1 MIHHDGGRIEV
12 ERVDLVQPL
21 QEENVQHEQLAEVS
35 EQFLPEI
42 QDEGSDIADTDDG
55 LTSLHYQK
63 VEKKQNA
70 WEDLRFEA
78 IKRTFQFAGQ
88 VLTSTC
94 IVCGEADA
102 SFRYKDCAYDGTFCQ
117 ECVVKM
123 HTNINWYHNVELL
136 RVCYHFLFN

>member
-1 MIHHDGGRIEV
+1 MIHHDDGRIEV
-12 ERVDLVQPL
+12 ERVDLVQAL
-21 QEENVQHEQLAEVS
+21 QEENVHHEQLAEVS
-35 EQFLPEI
+35 LPEI
-42 QDEGSDIADTDDG
+42 EDEGSDIADIDDG
-55 LTSLHYQK
+55 STSLHYQK
-63 VEKKQNA
+63 VEKKQKA
-70 WEDLRFEA
+70 WEDIRFEA

-102 SFRYKDCAYDGTFCQ
+102 SFRCKDCAYDGTFCE